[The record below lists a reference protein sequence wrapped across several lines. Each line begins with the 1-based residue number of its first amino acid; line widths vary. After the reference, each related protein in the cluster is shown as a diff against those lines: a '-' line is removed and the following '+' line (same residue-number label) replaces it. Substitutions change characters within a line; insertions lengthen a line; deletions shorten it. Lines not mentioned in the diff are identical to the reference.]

1 MHGLIVARSGGNRP
15 GLIGVKRAMKRS
27 VPGFFVVLLVLAGCA
42 ASGGASPPA
51 SGAPSVP
58 AASHATPSTPP
69 SDAEG
74 PSGDVEHPTGSDEA
88 IIAVTWAGGMLPVHM
103 QATQTPVFVLS
114 GDGRVI
120 VQGMQTLEFPG
131 PILPALQERTLTEE
145 GIQLVLQ
152 ALEETGLFVGD
163 LDNRVMQS
171 MFTDA
176 NDTIFT
182 VNAGGRTSVATVYA
196 VGMLL
201 PDMEPPP
208 GADPAEL
215 EAYQVLSLLHERLLT
230 LETWLPEDAW
240 ATDSWQPYQAEALR
254 LYVRDVTDEPID
266 QDLPG
271 QEVAWPTDDDPAT
284 FGEEQPE
291 WGDGTRC
298 AVVEGDAGATWLA
311 ALAEA
316 NQNTVWTSG
325 DRRYAIQVRP
335 LLPHEPRTCEAGA

>member
-1 MHGLIVARSGGNRP
+1 
-15 GLIGVKRAMKRS
+15 MKRS
-27 VPGFFVVLLVLAGCA
+27 FPGFFVVLLVLAGCA
-42 ASGGASPPA
+42 APGGSPPA
-51 SGAPSVP
+51 SDAPSAPP
-58 AASHATPSTPP
+58 ASEAPSAPP
-69 SDAEG
+69 SDD
-74 PSGDVEHPTGSDEA
+74 SGGSTGEVEHPTGSDEA

-103 QATQTPVFVLS
+103 QATQTPVFVLT

-131 PILPALQERTLTEE
+131 PILPPLQERTLTEE
-145 GIQLVLQ
+145 GIQLVLG
-152 ALEETGLFVGD
+152 AIEETNLFVGD

-171 MFTDA
+171 MVADA
-176 NDTIFT
+176 SDTIFT
-182 VNAGGRTSVATVYA
+182 VNAGGRTSVVSVYA

-208 GADPAEL
+208 GADPAQL
-215 EAYQVLSLLHERLLT
+215 EAYQVLSVLNDRLLT

-240 ATDSWQPYQAEALR
+240 ETDGWQPYQAEALR

-271 QEVAWPTDDDPAT
+271 QEVEWPTDDDPAT
-284 FGEEQPE
+284 FGEELPE

-311 ALAEA
+311 ALTEA
-316 NQNTVWTSG
+316 NQNTVWISG
-325 DRRYAIQVRP
+325 DRRYGIQVRP
-335 LLPHEPRTCEAGA
+335 LLPHEPRTCEAAT

>member
-1 MHGLIVARSGGNRP
+1 
-15 GLIGVKRAMKRS
+15 MKRS

-51 SGAPSVP
+51 SDAPSAPPASDGAP
-58 AASHATPSTPP
+58 PSAPP
-69 SDAEG
+69 SDEG
-74 PSGDVEHPTGSDEA
+74 GGSTGDIEHPTGPDEA

-103 QATQTPVFVLS
+103 QATQTPVFVLT

-120 VQGMQTLEFPG
+120 VPGMQTLEFPG

-145 GIQLVLQ
+145 GIQLVLD
-152 ALEETGLFVGD
+152 AIEETNLFVGD

-171 MFTDA
+171 MVTDA

-182 VNAGGRTSVATVYA
+182 VNAGGRTSVVSVYA
-196 VGMLL
+196 ISMLL

-208 GADPAEL
+208 GTDPAEL
-215 EAYQVLSLLHERLLT
+215 EAYQVLSALNDRLQT

-240 ATDSWQPYQAEALR
+240 ATDGWQPYQPEALR

-271 QEVAWPTDDDPAT
+271 QEIEWPTDDDPAT
-284 FGEEQPE
+284 FGEEQPA

-298 AVVEGDAGATWLA
+298 AVVEGEAGATWLT
-311 ALAEA
+311 ALSEA

-325 DRRYAIQVRP
+325 DRRYAIGVRP
-335 LLPHEPRTCEAGA
+335 LFPHEPRTCEADA